1 MLELVKNSAT
11 LQTAGGL
18 ADVRTEV
25 KVRTKRAFVLGI
37 VAAACI
43 GGGIAWRAMT
53 AGAAPPPAAPPPPV
67 PVVAAKVQVSDV
79 PIVLEGIGTVM
90 AYNIVGIHTQVAGT
104 IEKIGFIEGQVVK
117 PGDLIAQIDP
127 RPYQA
132 ALQEDEAILK
142 LEEAHLANAEEN
154 SKRYQTLWKQDSIAQ
169 MQVADEDAKVLQLRA
184 TIVQDKAT
192 ILNAQT
198 QLGYTTITSPI
209 TGVTGIRKVDVGNI
223 VQPIGAGG
231 VTTPIVTVTQIQP
244 ISVIFTLPQKD
255 LQRVRKAMKD
265 GALTTVAYSQDDT
278 TKLDEGSLLLV
289 NNTML
294 QSSGTMQL
302 KANFPNKNE
311 TLWPGQFVNVRLNV
325 AVRHNA
331 ITIPITALQQ
341 GQNSQFVFMV
351 QPDGKVVERTV
362 VEEQTLDGRALI
374 SSGLA
379 AGDTVVVAGQYRLS
393 NGTEVVQVPAND
405 PSVQNTTEASA
416 GML

>member
-1 MLELVKNSAT
+1 VK
-11 LQTAGGL
+11 G
-18 ADVRTEV
+18 EV
-25 KVRTKRAFVLGI
+25 MTKRSVVLGV

-43 GGGIAWRAMT
+43 CGGGIAWRVMI
-53 AGAAPPPAAPPPPV
+53 AGAAPPLPAALPPPV

-90 AYNIVGIHTQVAGT
+90 AYNIVDIHTQVAGT

-169 MQVADEDAKVLQLRA
+169 MQVANEDAKVLQLKA

-192 ILNAQT
+192 ILNART

-223 VQPIGAGG
+223 AQPTGAGG
-231 VTTPIVTVTQIQP
+231 DTTPIVTVTQIQP
-244 ISVIFTLPQKD
+244 ISIVFTLAQKD
-255 LQRVRKAMKD
+255 LQTVRKAMKD
-265 GALTTVAYSQDDT
+265 GALTTVAYNQDDT

-289 NNTML
+289 NNTVL
-294 QSSGTMQL
+294 QSSGTVQL
-302 KANFPNKNE
+302 KATFPNKNE
-311 TLWPGQFVNVRLNV
+311 NLWPGQFVNVRLNV
-325 AVRHNA
+325 AVRHDA
-331 ITIPITALQQ
+331 ITVPITALQQ
-341 GQNSQFVFMV
+341 GQNGQFVFII
-351 QPDGKVVERTV
+351 QSDGKVEERPV
-362 VEEQTLDGRALI
+362 AEEQTLDGRALI
-374 SSGLA
+374 SSGLK

-393 NGTEVVQVPAND
+393 NGAQVVEVPAND
-405 PSVQNTTEASA
+405 PRVQNTTEASA

>member
-1 MLELVKNSAT
+1 M
-11 LQTAGGL
+11 
-18 ADVRTEV
+18 
-25 KVRTKRAFVLGI
+25 TKRSIVLGV

-43 GGGIAWRAMT
+43 GGGIAWRVIIV
-53 AGAAPPPAAPPPPV
+53 GAAPPPPVAPPAPV

-90 AYNIVGIHTQVAGT
+90 AYNIVDIHTQVAGT
-104 IEKIGFIEGQVVK
+104 IEKIGFVEGQVVK
-117 PGDLIAQIDP
+117 PGDLIAQVDP

-132 ALQEDEAILK
+132 ALDEAQAILK
-142 LEEAHLANAEEN
+142 LDQAHLANAEEN
-154 SKRYQTLWKQDSIAQ
+154 LKRYQTLIKQDSVAQ
-169 MQVADEDAKVLQLRA
+169 MQVDNEAAKVLQL
-184 TIVQDKAT
+184 KAT
-192 ILNAQT
+192 IAQENATIFNAQT

-209 TGVTGIRKVDVGNI
+209 AGVTGIRKVDIGNI
-223 VQPIGAGG
+223 IQPTGAGG
-231 VTTPIVTVTQIQP
+231 DTTPIVTVTQIQP
-244 ISVIFTLPQKD
+244 ISIVFTLAQKD
-255 LQRVRKAMKD
+255 FETVRKAMKD

-351 QPDGKVVERTV
+351 QPDGKVEQRTV

-393 NGTEVVQVPAND
+393 NGAQVVQVPAND

>member
-1 MLELVKNSAT
+1 M
-11 LQTAGGL
+11 
-18 ADVRTEV
+18 
-25 KVRTKRAFVLGI
+25 TKRSVVLGVVI
-37 VAAACI
+37 ATCV
-43 GGGIAWRAMT
+43 GGGSAWRVMI
-53 AGAAPPPAAPPPPV
+53 AGAAPPAPVAPPPSV

-79 PIVLEGIGTVM
+79 PIVMEGIGTVM
-90 AYNIVGIHTQVAGT
+90 AYNIVDIHTQVAGT
-104 IEKIGFIEGQVVK
+104 IEKIGFVEGQIVK
-117 PGDLIAQIDP
+117 PGDLIAQVDP

-132 ALQEDEAILK
+132 ALQEDQAILK
-142 LEEAHLANAEEN
+142 LDEAHLANAEKN
-154 SKRYQTLWKQDSIAQ
+154 VKRYQDLWKQDSIAQ
-169 MQVADEDAKVLQLRA
+169 MQVADEEAKVLQL
-184 TIVQDKAT
+184 KAT
-192 ILNAQT
+192 IAQDNATIFNAQT

-209 TGVTGIRKVDVGNI
+209 SGVTGIRKVDVGNI
-223 VQPIGAGG
+223 VQPTGAGG
-231 VTTPIVTVTQIQP
+231 DTTPIVTVTQIQP
-244 ISVIFTLPQKD
+244 ISIIFTLAQKD
-255 LQRVRKAMKD
+255 LQTVRKAMKD
-265 GALTTVAYSQDDT
+265 GALTTVAYSQDET

-331 ITIPITALQQ
+331 ITVPITALQQ

-351 QPDGKVVERTV
+351 QPDGKVEERTV

-374 SSGLA
+374 SRGLA

-393 NGTEVVQVPAND
+393 NGAQVVQVPAND

>member
-1 MLELVKNSAT
+1 VLTRIFQQK
-11 LQTAGGL
+11 G
-18 ADVRTEV
+18 EV
-25 KVRTKRAFVLGI
+25 MTKRSIVLGV

-43 GGGIAWRAMT
+43 GGGIAWRVIIV
-53 AGAAPPPAAPPPPV
+53 GAAPPPPVAPPAPV

-90 AYNIVGIHTQVAGT
+90 AYNIVDIHTQVAGT
-104 IEKIGFIEGQVVK
+104 IEKIGFVEGQVVK
-117 PGDLIAQIDP
+117 PGDLIAQVDP

-132 ALQEDEAILK
+132 ALDEAQAILK
-142 LEEAHLANAEEN
+142 LDQAHLANAEEN
-154 SKRYQTLWKQDSIAQ
+154 LKRYQTLIKQDSVAQ
-169 MQVADEDAKVLQLRA
+169 MQVDNEAAKVLQL
-184 TIVQDKAT
+184 KAT
-192 ILNAQT
+192 IAQENATIFNAQT

-209 TGVTGIRKVDVGNI
+209 AGVTGIRKVDIGNI
-223 VQPIGAGG
+223 IQPTGAGG
-231 VTTPIVTVTQIQP
+231 DTTPIVTVTQIQP
-244 ISVIFTLPQKD
+244 ISIIFTLAQKD
-255 LQRVRKAMKD
+255 FETVRKAMKD

-278 TKLDEGSLLLV
+278 TKLDQGSLLLV

-351 QPDGKVVERTV
+351 QPDGKVEQRTV

-393 NGTEVVQVPAND
+393 NGAQVVQVPAND

>member
-1 MLELVKNSAT
+1 M
-11 LQTAGGL
+11 
-18 ADVRTEV
+18 
-25 KVRTKRAFVLGI
+25 TKRSVVLGV

-43 GGGIAWRAMT
+43 GGGGIAWRVMI
-53 AGAAPPPAAPPPPV
+53 AGAAPPPVAPPAPV

-90 AYNIVGIHTQVAGT
+90 AYNIVDIHTQVAGT
-104 IEKIGFIEGQVVK
+104 IEKIGFVEGQIVK
-117 PGDLIAQIDP
+117 PGDLIAQVDP

-132 ALQEDEAILK
+132 ALDEAQAILK
-142 LEEAHLANAEEN
+142 LDQAHLANAEEN
-154 SKRYQTLWKQDSIAQ
+154 LKRYQTLIKQDSVAQ
-169 MQVADEDAKVLQLRA
+169 MQVDNEAAKVLQL
-184 TIVQDKAT
+184 KAT
-192 ILNAQT
+192 IAQENATIFNAQT

-209 TGVTGIRKVDVGNI
+209 AGVTGIRKVDIGNI
-223 VQPIGAGG
+223 IQPTGAGG
-231 VTTPIVTVTQIQP
+231 DTTPIVTVTQIQP
-244 ISVIFTLPQKD
+244 ISIIFTLAQKD
-255 LQRVRKAMKD
+255 FETVRKAMKD
-265 GALTTVAYSQDDT
+265 GALATVAYSQDDT

-351 QPDGKVVERTV
+351 QPDGKVEQRTV

-393 NGTEVVQVPAND
+393 NGAQVVQVPAND

>member
-1 MLELVKNSAT
+1 M
-11 LQTAGGL
+11 
-18 ADVRTEV
+18 
-25 KVRTKRAFVLGI
+25 TKRSIVLGV

-43 GGGIAWRAMT
+43 GGGIAWRVIIV
-53 AGAAPPPAAPPPPV
+53 GAAPPPPVAPPAPV

-90 AYNIVGIHTQVAGT
+90 AYNIVDIHTQVAGT
-104 IEKIGFIEGQVVK
+104 IEKIGFVEGQVVK
-117 PGDLIAQIDP
+117 PGDLIAQVDP

-132 ALQEDEAILK
+132 ALDEAQAILK
-142 LEEAHLANAEEN
+142 LDQAHLANAEEN
-154 SKRYQTLWKQDSIAQ
+154 LKRYQTLIKQDSVAQ
-169 MQVADEDAKVLQLRA
+169 MQVDNEAAKVLQL
-184 TIVQDKAT
+184 KAT
-192 ILNAQT
+192 IAQENATIFNAQT

-209 TGVTGIRKVDVGNI
+209 AGVTGIRKVDIGNI
-223 VQPIGAGG
+223 IQPTGAGG
-231 VTTPIVTVTQIQP
+231 DTTPIVTVTQIQP
-244 ISVIFTLPQKD
+244 ISIIFTLAQKD
-255 LQRVRKAMKD
+255 FETVRKAMKD

-351 QPDGKVVERTV
+351 QPDGKVEQRTV

-393 NGTEVVQVPAND
+393 NGAQVVQVPAND

>member
-1 MLELVKNSAT
+1 VLTRIFQQK
-11 LQTAGGL
+11 G
-18 ADVRTEV
+18 EV
-25 KVRTKRAFVLGI
+25 MTKRSIVLGV

-43 GGGIAWRAMT
+43 GGGIAWRVIIV
-53 AGAAPPPAAPPPPV
+53 GAAPPPPVAPPAPV

-90 AYNIVGIHTQVAGT
+90 AYNIVDIHTQVAGT
-104 IEKIGFIEGQVVK
+104 IEKIGFVEGQVVK
-117 PGDLIAQIDP
+117 PGDLIAQVDP

-132 ALQEDEAILK
+132 ALDEAQAILK
-142 LEEAHLANAEEN
+142 LDQAHLANAEEN
-154 SKRYQTLWKQDSIAQ
+154 LKRYQTLIKQDSVAQ
-169 MQVADEDAKVLQLRA
+169 MQVDNEAAKVLQL
-184 TIVQDKAT
+184 KAT
-192 ILNAQT
+192 IAQENATIFNAQT

-209 TGVTGIRKVDVGNI
+209 AGVTGIRKVDIGNI
-223 VQPIGAGG
+223 IQPTGAGG
-231 VTTPIVTVTQIQP
+231 DTTPIVTVTQIQP
-244 ISVIFTLPQKD
+244 ISIIFTLAQKD
-255 LQRVRKAMKD
+255 FEPVRKAMKD

-351 QPDGKVVERTV
+351 QPDGKVEQRTV

-393 NGTEVVQVPAND
+393 NGAQVVQVPAND

>member
-1 MLELVKNSAT
+1 MIHISAT
-11 LQTAGGL
+11 NSQKVLTRIFQQKG
-18 ADVRTEV
+18 EV
-25 KVRTKRAFVLGI
+25 MTKRSIVLGV

-43 GGGIAWRAMT
+43 GGGIAWRVIIV
-53 AGAAPPPAAPPPPV
+53 GAAPPPPVAPPAPV

-90 AYNIVGIHTQVAGT
+90 AYNIVDIHTQVAGT
-104 IEKIGFIEGQVVK
+104 IEKIGFVEGQVVK
-117 PGDLIAQIDP
+117 PGDLIAQVDP

-132 ALQEDEAILK
+132 ALDEAQAILK
-142 LEEAHLANAEEN
+142 LDQAHLANAEEN
-154 SKRYQTLWKQDSIAQ
+154 LKRYQTLIKQDSVAQ
-169 MQVADEDAKVLQLRA
+169 MQVDNEAAKVLQL
-184 TIVQDKAT
+184 KAT
-192 ILNAQT
+192 IAQENATIFNAQT

-209 TGVTGIRKVDVGNI
+209 AGVTGIRKVDIGNI
-223 VQPIGAGG
+223 IQPTGAGG
-231 VTTPIVTVTQIQP
+231 DTTPIVTVTQIQP
-244 ISVIFTLPQKD
+244 ISIIFTLAQKD
-255 LQRVRKAMKD
+255 FETVRKAMKD

-278 TKLDEGSLLLV
+278 TKLDQGSLLLV

-351 QPDGKVVERTV
+351 QPDGKVEQRTV

-374 SSGLA
+374 SSGLG

-393 NGTEVVQVPAND
+393 NGAQVVQVPAND

>member
-1 MLELVKNSAT
+1 M
-11 LQTAGGL
+11 
-18 ADVRTEV
+18 
-25 KVRTKRAFVLGI
+25 TKRSIVLGV

-43 GGGIAWRAMT
+43 GGGIAWRVIIV
-53 AGAAPPPAAPPPPV
+53 GAAPPRVAPPAPV

-90 AYNIVGIHTQVAGT
+90 AYNIVDIHTQVAGT
-104 IEKIGFIEGQVVK
+104 IEKIGFVEGQVVK
-117 PGDLIAQIDP
+117 PGDLIAQVDP

-132 ALQEDEAILK
+132 ALDEAQAILK
-142 LEEAHLANAEEN
+142 LDQAHLANAEEN
-154 SKRYQTLWKQDSIAQ
+154 LKRYQTLIKQDSVAQ
-169 MQVADEDAKVLQLRA
+169 MQVDNEAAKVLQL
-184 TIVQDKAT
+184 KAT
-192 ILNAQT
+192 IAQENATIFDAQT

-209 TGVTGIRKVDVGNI
+209 AGVTGIRKVDIGNI
-223 VQPIGAGG
+223 IQPTGAGG
-231 VTTPIVTVTQIQP
+231 DTTPIVTVTQIQP
-244 ISVIFTLPQKD
+244 ISIIFTLAQKD
-255 LQRVRKAMKD
+255 FETVRKAMKD

-351 QPDGKVVERTV
+351 QPDGKVEQRTV

-374 SSGLA
+374 SSGLG

-393 NGTEVVQVPAND
+393 NGAQVVQVPAND

>member
-1 MLELVKNSAT
+1 M
-11 LQTAGGL
+11 
-18 ADVRTEV
+18 
-25 KVRTKRAFVLGI
+25 TKRSVVLGV

-43 GGGIAWRAMT
+43 GGGIAWRVIIV
-53 AGAAPPPAAPPPPV
+53 GAAPPPPVAPPAPV

-90 AYNIVGIHTQVAGT
+90 AYNIVDIHTQVAGT
-104 IEKIGFIEGQVVK
+104 IEKIGFVEGQVVK
-117 PGDLIAQIDP
+117 PGDLIAQVDP

-132 ALQEDEAILK
+132 ALQEDQAILK
-142 LEEAHLANAEEN
+142 LNEAHLANAEEN
-154 SKRYQTLWKQDSIAQ
+154 LKRYQTLIKQDSVAQ
-169 MQVADEDAKVLQLRA
+169 MQVDNEAAKVLQL
-184 TIVQDKAT
+184 KAT
-192 ILNAQT
+192 IAQENATIFNAQT

-209 TGVTGIRKVDVGNI
+209 AGVTGIRKVDIGNI
-223 VQPIGAGG
+223 IQPTGAGG
-231 VTTPIVTVTQIQP
+231 DTTPIVTVTQIQP
-244 ISVIFTLPQKD
+244 ISIIFTLAQKD
-255 LQRVRKAMKD
+255 FETVRKAMKD

-302 KANFPNKNE
+302 KANFPNKSE

-351 QPDGKVVERTV
+351 QPDGKVEQRTV

-393 NGTEVVQVPAND
+393 NGAQVVQVPAND

>member
-1 MLELVKNSAT
+1 M
-11 LQTAGGL
+11 
-18 ADVRTEV
+18 
-25 KVRTKRAFVLGI
+25 TKRSVVLGV

-43 GGGIAWRAMT
+43 GGGGIAWRVMI
-53 AGAAPPPAAPPPPV
+53 AGAAPPPPAAPSPPV

-79 PIVLEGIGTVM
+79 PIVMEGIGTVV
-90 AYNIVGIHTQVAGT
+90 AYNIVDIHTQVAGT
-104 IEKIGFIEGQVVK
+104 IEKIGFVEGQVVK
-117 PGDLIAQIDP
+117 PGDLIAQVDP

-132 ALQEDEAILK
+132 ALEEDQAILK
-142 LEEAHLANAEEN
+142 LNEAHLANAEEN
-154 SKRYQTLWKQDSIAQ
+154 LKRYQTLIKQDSVAQ
-169 MQVADEDAKVLQLRA
+169 IQVDDEAAKVLQL
-184 TIVQDKAT
+184 KAT
-192 ILNAQT
+192 IAQDNATIFNAQT

-209 TGVTGIRKVDVGNI
+209 AGVTGIRKVDVGNI
-223 VQPIGAGG
+223 IQPTGAGG
-231 VTTPIVTVTQIQP
+231 DTTPIVTVTQIQP
-244 ISVIFTLPQKD
+244 ISIIFTLAQKD
-255 LQRVRKAMKD
+255 FETVRKAMKD
-265 GALTTVAYSQDDT
+265 GALTAVAYSQDDT

-331 ITIPITALQQ
+331 ITVPITALQQ
-341 GQNSQFVFMV
+341 GQNGQFVFMV
-351 QPDGKVVERTV
+351 QPDGKVEERPV
-362 VEEQTLDGRALI
+362 AEEQTLDGRALI

-393 NGTEVVQVPAND
+393 NGAQVVQVPAND

>member
-1 MLELVKNSAT
+1 M
-11 LQTAGGL
+11 
-18 ADVRTEV
+18 
-25 KVRTKRAFVLGI
+25 TKRSIVLG
-37 VAAACI
+37 VVVAACI
-43 GGGIAWRAMT
+43 GGAGIGWRVMI
-53 AGAAPPPAAPPPPV
+53 AGVAPPPPAAPPPPV

-90 AYNIVGIHTQVAGT
+90 AYNIVDIHTQVAGT
-104 IEKIGFIEGQVVK
+104 IEKIGFVEGQIVK
-117 PGDLIAQIDP
+117 PGDLIAQVDP

-132 ALQEDEAILK
+132 ALDEAQAILK
-142 LEEAHLANAEEN
+142 LDQAHLANAEEN
-154 SKRYQTLWKQDSIAQ
+154 LKRYQTLIKQDSVAQ
-169 MQVADEDAKVLQLRA
+169 MQVDNEAAKVLQL
-184 TIVQDKAT
+184 KAT
-192 ILNAQT
+192 IAQENATIFNAQT

-209 TGVTGIRKVDVGNI
+209 AGVTGIRKVDIGNI
-223 VQPIGAGG
+223 IQPTGAGG
-231 VTTPIVTVTQIQP
+231 DTTPIVTVTQIQP
-244 ISVIFTLPQKD
+244 ISIIFTLAQKD
-255 LQRVRKAMKD
+255 FETVRKAMKD

-278 TKLDEGSLLLV
+278 TKLDQGSLLLV

-351 QPDGKVVERTV
+351 QPDGKVEQRTV

-393 NGTEVVQVPAND
+393 NGAQVVQVPAND

>member
-1 MLELVKNSAT
+1 VIHISAT
-11 LQTAGGL
+11 NSEKVLTRIFQQKG
-18 ADVRTEV
+18 EV
-25 KVRTKRAFVLGI
+25 MTKRSIVLGV

-43 GGGIAWRAMT
+43 GGGIAWRVIIV
-53 AGAAPPPAAPPPPV
+53 GAAPPPPVAPPAPV

-90 AYNIVGIHTQVAGT
+90 AYNIVDIHTQVAGT
-104 IEKIGFIEGQVVK
+104 IEKIGFVEGQVVK
-117 PGDLIAQIDP
+117 PGDLIAQVDP

-132 ALQEDEAILK
+132 ALDEAQAILK
-142 LEEAHLANAEEN
+142 LDQAHLANAEEN
-154 SKRYQTLWKQDSIAQ
+154 LKRYQTLIKQDSVAQ
-169 MQVADEDAKVLQLRA
+169 MQVDNEAAKVLQL
-184 TIVQDKAT
+184 KAT
-192 ILNAQT
+192 IAQENATIFNAQT

-209 TGVTGIRKVDVGNI
+209 AGVTGIRKVDIGNI
-223 VQPIGAGG
+223 IQPTGAGG
-231 VTTPIVTVTQIQP
+231 DTTPIVTVTQIQP
-244 ISVIFTLPQKD
+244 ISIIFTLAQKD
-255 LQRVRKAMKD
+255 FETVRKAMKD

-302 KANFPNKNE
+302 KANFPNKSE

-351 QPDGKVVERTV
+351 QPDGKVEQRTV

-393 NGTEVVQVPAND
+393 NGAQVVQVPAND